1 MERVR
6 LKSTTTKIS
15 KKQEAHTSAPQNTPA
30 LTLVQH
36 ILHLQRTV
44 GNRAVGRLIQAKLA
58 VSHPEDPYD
67 CEADRMAEQV
77 TSMPHPA
84 STLTAQRQMMSE
96 EKKKAQPP
104 VQKKPL
110 AESITPLAQRQM
122 SPQEEK
128 KEEKPVQPKSLLQRS
143 AAEESVDAGHSIER
157 QLGQTNG
164 NGSLLPEAVR
174 SYMESRFGTDFS
186 GVRVHT
192 GSKAQHLNRALNA
205 QAFTVG
211 QDIYYG
217 ASKSPTDLSLTAHEL
232 THVAQQ
238 DGEQLQR
245 PRTQTKEDA
254 ATGGAPS
261 GRAKGPLNFLQPKPD
276 SSADD
281 KAKAKAEAAAKAK
294 ADKEAKAAAAAKAK
308 AEQAAK
314 AKRYKD
320 LLAQNIGASGGG
332 PFTDWDDYQKK
343 AIKSGTFL
351 GHSIGAGIRPEFQKM
366 LNAAKPLI
374 DKQYTDNKKTPPK
387 DYGITSIGGFRDEI
401 SPHGA
406 GVAIDIDGGKN
417 PYVMHQKG
425 TEAADKEI
433 GPVYPRIAEFILND
447 PIDGEQSIIPKLI
460 MTMKNL
466 PKDATGGRAD
476 RLGQYWDRLKAESDA
491 MIKYFELMKDEA
503 ALKAFLAAD
512 WKTKHPKATPPAYDG
527 VVKQMWEDYR
537 TLGGRIP
544 KTAPASVADFKVKDI
559 AGRPF
564 DPFGQ
569 NAKGDP
575 GIGFM
580 TIPREV
586 VVGLGQVVPRW
597 GAIDFGPES
606 GDIMHFDDRYGLG
619 KSFWDAK
626 AVADEK
632 FPALEAQFQADKAK
646 KEAAEAAKAGAGAG
660 SGSATPTPGPQR
672 LVDD

>member
-6 LKSTTTKIS
+6 LKPTTTKIS
-15 KKQEAHTSAPQNTPA
+15 KKQKAHTSAPQNTPA

-36 ILHLQRTV
+36 ILHLHRTV
-44 GNRAVGRLIQAKLA
+44 GNRAVG
-58 VSHPEDPYD
+58 
-67 CEADRMAEQV
+67 
-77 TSMPHPA
+77 
-84 STLTAQRQMMSE
+84 
-96 EKKKAQPP
+96 
-104 VQKKPL
+104 
-110 AESITPLAQRQM
+110 
-122 SPQEEK
+122 
-128 KEEKPVQPKSLLQRS
+128 SL
-143 AAEESVDAGHSIER
+143 
-157 QLGQTNG
+157 
-164 NGSLLPEAVR
+164 
-174 SYMESRFGTDFS
+174 M
-186 GVRVHT
+186 
-192 GSKAQHLNRALNA
+192 
-205 QAFTVG
+205 
-211 QDIYYG
+211 
-217 ASKSPTDLSLTAHEL
+217 
-232 THVAQQ
+232 
-238 DGEQLQR
+238 
-245 PRTQTKEDA
+245 QTKEGV

-261 GRAKGPLNFLQPKPD
+261 GRAKGPLNLLQPKPD
-276 SSADD
+276 SSAND

-314 AKRYKD
+314 VKRYKD
-320 LLAQNIGASGGG
+320 LLAQNIDASGGG

-366 LNAAKPLI
+366 LDRAKPLI

-460 MTMKNL
+460 TTMKNL
-466 PKDATGGRAD
+466 PNATGGRAD

-503 ALKAFLAAD
+503 ALKAFLAAG
-512 WKTKHPKATPPAYDG
+512 WKTKHPKATPPAYDD

-544 KTAPASVADFKVKDI
+544 TTAPASVVNFKVKDI

-564 DPFGQ
+564 DPFGG
-569 NAKGDP
+569 NPKGDP

-619 KSFWDAK
+619 KPFWDAK

-632 FPALEAQFQADKAK
+632 FPAIEAQFQADKAK

-660 SGSATPTPGPQR
+660 S
-672 LVDD
+672 